1 MFVMGFC
8 MPSFMSSQT
17 RPSGASVRGR
27 HGMRLLPVGIVLVLA
42 GCASLPADRGLANV
56 NELVKARDPGLAARP
71 TSMRAKDEDLT
82 QQVDTL
88 LAQPLTVERAVGV
101 ALLRNPRVRLEYAR
115 LGLNQADWVEVSR
128 LSNPVLSFAAMNS
141 NVSGDATQLGYGLAQ
156 NFTDLLFIR
165 SRSRLAK
172 AELTRL
178 QAETALSLQGLA
190 ADVNEAYF
198 EAVGSAQIAQM
209 RMVIAKAARASA
221 DLAKRFHDAGNI
233 NALELAREQAAAE
246 QAELDQEAAQAE
258 AESARV
264 SLNTLMGLP
273 SNKPWHLD
281 ARLPM
286 PVADESSAQELIDL
300 GLRQRLDLVAERM
313 RVERS
318 NDVLGL
324 ARTLR
329 WVPFLEVGIAGER
342 DFDRSRS
349 LGPTVAFELPLFGKS
364 GSGVLRAEA
373 LQEQSKANVALL
385 EGEVANGISKAYAR
399 MVSARTRVL
408 RHQRGL
414 IPQREAIVARTQELQ
429 NYMIVGQF
437 ELLLAK
443 KEEYSAYE
451 GYLATL
457 RDYWTSRVDLA
468 RAVGGALPSDTR
480 IGELSISP
488 VVLSEAA
495 PTNTGHAGHSMPAM
509 GGMTMEGMDHSQHGT
524 SVPLNQPAMTGH
536 DMSSMGEMSGMDH
549 SGMTGMEPAD
559 STAAPVPE
567 TAPTTSP
574 HQGH

>member
-1 MFVMGFC
+1 
-8 MPSFMSSQT
+8 
-17 RPSGASVRGR
+17 
-27 HGMRLLPVGIVLVLA
+27 MRLLPAGIVLVLA

-56 NELVKARDPGLAARP
+56 NELVKARDPGLAAKP
-71 TSMRAKDEDLT
+71 TSIRAKDEDLN

-88 LAQPLTVERAVGV
+88 LAQPLTAERAVGV

-115 LGLNQADWVEVSR
+115 LGLSQADWVEVSR
-128 LSNPVLSFAAMNS
+128 LSNPVLSFSAMNS

-198 EAVGSAQIAQM
+198 EAVGNAQIAQM
-209 RMVIAKAARASA
+209 RTVIAKAARASA

-246 QAELDQEAAQAE
+246 QAELDQEAAQAD

-273 SNKPWHLD
+273 TSKSWQLD
-281 ARLPM
+281 ARLPL
-286 PVADESSAQELIDL
+286 PVSDESSAQELIDL
-300 GLRQRLDLVAERM
+300 GLKQRLDLVAERM

-318 NDVLGL
+318 DDVLGL
-324 ARTLR
+324 AKTLR
-329 WVPFLEVGIAGER
+329 WIPFLRVGIAGER
-342 DFDRSRS
+342 DSDRSRS
-349 LGPTVAFELPLFGKS
+349 LGPTVALELPLFGKS

-373 LQEQSKANVALL
+373 LQEQSKANVGLL

-414 IPQREAIVARTQELQ
+414 IPLREAIVARTQELQ

-443 KEEYSAYE
+443 REEYNAYE

-457 RDYWTSRVDLA
+457 RDYWKSRVDLA
-468 RAVGGALPSDTR
+468 RAVGGALPSDTH

-488 VVLSEAA
+488 IMLPEAA
-495 PTNTGHAGHSMPAM
+495 SAGTGHAGHNMPAM
-509 GGMTMEGMDHSQHGT
+509 ED
-524 SVPLNQPAMTGH
+524 
-536 DMSSMGEMSGMDH
+536 MDH
-549 SGMTGMEPAD
+549 SGMTGMEAPDA
-559 STAAPVPE
+559 TATSAPE

-574 HQGH
+574 HSGH

>member
-1 MFVMGFC
+1 ML
-8 MPSFMSSQT
+8 SFMSAQT
-17 RPSGASVRGR
+17 KPSGASALGR
-27 HGMRLLPVGIVLVLA
+27 DGMRLLPAGIMLVLA

-56 NELVKARDPGLAARP
+56 NELVKARDPSLAAKP
-71 TSMRAKDEDLT
+71 TSIRAKDEDLN

-88 LAQPLTVERAVGV
+88 LAQPLTAERAVGV

-128 LSNPVLSFAAMNS
+128 LSNPILSFSAMNS
-141 NVSGDATQLGYGLAQ
+141 NVSGDATKLGYGLAQ

-172 AELTRL
+172 AELIRL
-178 QAETALSLQGLA
+178 QAETALSLQELA

-198 EAVGSAQIAQM
+198 EAVGSAQITQM
-209 RMVIAKAARASA
+209 RIVIAKAARASA
-221 DLAKRFHDAGNI
+221 ELAKRFHDAGNI

-258 AESARV
+258 AESARM
-264 SLNTLMGLP
+264 SLNTLMGLAT
-273 SNKPWHLD
+273 NKPWQLD
-281 ARLPM
+281 ARLPL
-286 PVADESSAQELIDL
+286 PVSDESSAQELIDL
-300 GLRQRLDLVAERM
+300 GLKQRLDLVAERM

-324 ARTLR
+324 AKTLR
-329 WVPFLEVGIAGER
+329 WIPFLEVGIAGER
-342 DFDRSRS
+342 DSDRSRS
-349 LGPTVAFELPLFGKS
+349 LGPTVALELPLFGKS

-373 LQEQSKANVALL
+373 LQERSKANVALL

-443 KEEYSAYE
+443 REEYNAYE

-457 RDYWTSRVDLA
+457 RDYWKSRVDLA
-468 RAVGGALPSDTR
+468 RAVGGALPSDAH

-488 VVLSEAA
+488 IVLPEAA
-495 PTNTGHAGHSMPAM
+495 STGMGHAGHNMPAM
-509 GGMTMEGMDHSQHGT
+509 EGMTME
-524 SVPLNQPAMTGH
+524 
-536 DMSSMGEMSGMDH
+536 GMDH
-549 SGMTGMEPAD
+549 SGMTGMEATD
-559 STAAPVPE
+559 STATPAPE

-574 HQGH
+574 HSGH